1 MCYMESWVEVRE
13 VVAGLAAAIDPSRVP
28 VAEAAG
34 LLPVLTATKN
44 MLAAVEARFAL
55 RVAESGRWRIGGAKE
70 PAEDLARRTGVS
82 VTQARGTLEAAQAIE
97 ELPVLRDAAMSGRLS
112 AGQAALIASA
122 SAVAPDA
129 AAGLLKTARRGSF
142 RELQDAAQSVK
153 AAADPDP
160 EATRRRI
167 HAARGLWSR
176 RDADGSQVMCWRDN
190 PERIAHG
197 LAGIAAAREEL
208 FRAARTA
215 GQRERPEALDA
226 DALYLTLT
234 AGPAGAGR
242 PDPRRRRAG
251 GRWGQAKVLVRV
263 DAPAAARSRPAGG
276 EVCEIA
282 GSGPV
287 AVSAVAG
294 MLADGAALALVATD
308 GDTVTTVAHVPRP
321 AAGRADITD
330 PAVVGGLLTRHG
342 RPVADVVHP
351 GRRPTAAQVSAL
363 QWTSPGCSVLG
374 CTNLR
379 CETDHTTGWAITRT
393 TRLGD
398 LDRLCGHHHD
408 LKTHHG
414 WRLAP
419 GTGKRL
425 FLPPPGVAGHA
436 RAP

>member
-1 MCYMESWVEVRE
+1 MESWAEVGDT
-13 VVAGLAAAIDPSRVP
+13 VAAAAALAAGLDPSRVS
-28 VAEAAG
+28 VADAAG
-34 LLPVLTATKN
+34 LLPVLTAAKN
-44 MLAAVEARFAL
+44 TLAAVEARLAL

-82 VTQARGTLEAAQAIE
+82 ISQARGTLEAARAIE

-112 AGQAALIASA
+112 AGQAGLIASA
-122 SAVAPDA
+122 AAVAPEA
-129 AAGLLKTARRGSF
+129 VGGLLKTAKTGSF
-142 RELQDAAQSVK
+142 RELQDAAQTVK

-176 RDADGSQVMCWRDN
+176 RDADGSQVLSWRDN

-197 LAGIAAAREEL
+197 LAGIADAREEL

-215 GQRERPEALDA
+215 GQKARPEALDA

-234 AGPAGAGR
+234 AGHAGEHPPEGR
-242 PDPRRRRAG
+242 SAHRRRAG

-263 DAPAAARSRPAGG
+263 DATAAARGRPDGG

-282 GSGPV
+282 GVGPV

-294 MLADGAALALVATD
+294 MLADGAALAIVATS
-308 GDTVTTVAHVPRP
+308 GDTVSAVAHVPRP
-321 AAGRADITD
+321 AAGRVDVTD
-330 PAVVGGLLTRHG
+330 PTVVGGLLGKHG

-351 GRRPTAAQVSAL
+351 GRRPTAAQVTAL
-363 QWTSPGCSVLG
+363 QWISPGCSVLG

-379 CETDHTTGWAITRT
+379 CEIDHTTGWAITRT
-393 TRLGD
+393 TRLDD

-414 WRLAP
+414 WRLGP
-419 GTGKRL
+419 GTGKRP
-425 FLPPPGVAGHA
+425 FHPPAHA
-436 RAP
+436 RSP